1 MEHRKRAIR
10 LIVLSAIML
19 AVITVYLWW
28 LVSKLNAQM
37 KDAIPLGLPADTWQF
52 YVPKDNPPTASKIEL
67 GRELFFD
74 ARLSADGTISCS
86 TCHDPNLAF
95 ADGRPVAEGI
105 AGRLGT
111 RNTPTLLNAMF
122 NPAHFWDGRT
132 DTLEQQ
138 AAEPLINPLEMG
150 NGSHGEVI
158 DRLRAIA
165 GYRAAFLSVFGGD
178 ITIERVSQAIA
189 AYERTLV
196 SGDSPFDR
204 FVFGDPYAIS
214 EAAKRGFALFY
225 GKARC
230 ARCHT
235 FPGAPPPVD
244 AAYPE
249 GGVIVGWP
257 ALFTDFAYHNTG
269 VAALHPNF
277 DRLARQAAA
286 AAQTDRAKTRI
297 DKLSREAGGQELG
310 RMLVSYQLFD
320 VGAFRTPSLRNVAS
334 TAPYFHNGS
343 AKTLADVVKFYD
355 AGGKHNINIDGELR
369 ALGLTEDERSDLV
382 SFLECLT
389 GNITEKG
396 DMSNDEE

>member
-1 MEHRKRAIR
+1 MEYRKRAIR

-67 GRELFFD
+67 GRGLFFD
-74 ARLSADGTISCS
+74 ARLSANGKISCS
-86 TCHDPNLAF
+86 SCHDPNLAF

-122 NPAHFWDGRT
+122 NPAQFWDGRT

-138 AAEPLINPLEMG
+138 AVEPLVNPLEMG

-165 GYRAAFLSVFGGD
+165 GYRAAFQSVFGGD

-189 AYERTLV
+189 AYERTLL
-196 SGDSPFDR
+196 SGDSSFDR
-204 FVFGDPYAIS
+204 FVAGDLDAIS

-225 GKARC
+225 SKARC
-230 ARCHT
+230 SRCHT

-244 AAYPE
+244 AAYT
-249 GGVIVGWP
+249 GSVIVSQP

-269 VAALHPNF
+269 VAALHPKF

-286 AAQTDRAKTRI
+286 ASGTDQAKSVI
-297 DKLSREAGGQELG
+297 DRLAKEEGGQELG
-310 RMLVSYQLFD
+310 RILISYQLFD
-320 VGAFRTPSLRNVAS
+320 VGAFRTPGLRNVAV

-343 AKTLADVVKFYD
+343 VKTLVDVVKFYN
-355 AGGKHNINIDGELR
+355 AGGRHNLNSDGELR
-369 ALGLTEDERSDLV
+369 ALGLIDNEQRDLV
-382 SFLECLT
+382 VFLETLT
-389 GNITEKG
+389 GDNEKKG
-396 DMSNDEE
+396 RQRR